1 MGYSTDFSGEFEINR
16 PVDYETGKLL
26 NGLNQTRRM
35 ARDVDDKYGTEG
47 EFYVEGKG
55 YMGQDRDD
63 TIIDYNRP
71 PKTQPSLWCQWELT
85 EDGKYI
91 RWDGGEK
98 FNEYIEWIEYIIEK
112 ILDPKGYILNGEV
125 EWFGENYDDR
135 GLIIVK
141 DNVVSVKHA
150 RIIYE

>member
-1 MGYSTDFSGEFEINR
+1 MGYTTDFSGRFEIDR
-16 PVDYETGKLL
+16 QVDYETGKLL
-26 NGLNQTRRM
+26 NGLNQTRRV
-35 ARDVDDKYGTEG
+35 ARDVDDKYGIEG
-47 EFYVEGKG
+47 EFYVEGEG
-55 YMGQDRDD
+55 NRGQDRDD